1 MRDPATQVT
10 LLFPP
15 GGGVEPGEAP
25 EETARRETLEETGLR
40 VQVDASVFE
49 VVRYP
54 YAWDGVEYD
63 VTTHYFAATLD
74 EPFREALPAVADAD
88 YNLGA
93 LWVPVEGAPS
103 QMAPVIAEAV
113 LRVIAR
119 VTERPR

>member
-1 MRDPATQVT
+1 MRDPVTQIE

-40 VQVDASVFE
+40 VRIDPAVRE

-54 YAWDGVEYD
+54 YTWAGVEYD

-74 EPFREALPAVADAD
+74 EPFREVVLAVFDAE
-88 YNLGA
+88 YNHGA
-93 LWVPVEGAPS
+93 LWVPVEEAPAR
-103 QMAPVIAEAV
+103 MAQ
-113 LRVIAR
+113 VIAR
-119 VTERPR
+119 AVTRVIERTQGR